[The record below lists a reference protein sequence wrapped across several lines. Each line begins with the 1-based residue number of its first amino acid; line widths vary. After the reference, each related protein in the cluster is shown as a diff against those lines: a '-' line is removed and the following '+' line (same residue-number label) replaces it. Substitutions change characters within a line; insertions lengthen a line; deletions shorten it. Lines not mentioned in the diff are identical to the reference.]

1 MFKFP
6 DVARVT
12 INRREVKGIVERAF
26 SCIKEAAKL
35 VAQIMQLAREAESML
50 RNQPKR
56 QQHRLDLTRAKMQ
69 HQVLCRKPR
78 HLVKKII

>member
-12 INRREVKGIVERAF
+12 INGREVKGIAERAF

-35 VAQIMQLAREAESML
+35 VAQIMQLARFMSQTEAARKENL
-50 RNQPKR
+50 ARIKV
-56 QQHRLDLTRAKMQ
+56 K
-69 HQVLCRKPR
+69 LCTG
-78 HLVKKII
+78 